1 MANATNMIPK
11 RSALQTVR
19 KGVTDRPLRV
29 LLYGVEKI
37 GKTTFASGAPSPIFI
52 GADSGGERLDIH
64 RNEPRDWDEAISF
77 INEYATAPHDYKT
90 IVIDP
95 LNWFEPMCWEA
106 FMKREGWYSIEEP
119 EKGKSGYG
127 KGYNGAVDLWREF
140 LAALDRCWLR
150 GMHVVI
156 LAHAQVKPFDPPD
169 GAAKWDRYELAM
181 NVKAA
186 APFKQW
192 VDCVLFA
199 QLETHAKIEKGARK
213 AKGLSAGVHIVH
225 TKPNAAYDAGS
236 RWRGMPEEI
245 PLGWD
250 ELLSAIKAAEGTTA
264 TLGTRITDMIA
275 QLNDPKVAEFATA
288 FAEKHKNNA
297 DRLTELVNR
306 LQVKLE
312 EKVNKEKEI
321 AS

>member
-11 RSALQTVR
+11 RSALASVR

-29 LLYGVEKI
+29 LLYGAEKV
-37 GKTTFASGAPSPIFI
+37 GKSTFAAGAPSPIFI
-52 GADSGGERLDIH
+52 GADSGNERLDIH
-64 RNEPRDWDEAISF
+64 RNEPANWDEAIDF
-77 INEYATAPHDYKT
+77 INEYATASHNYKT
-90 IVIDP
+90 LVIDP
-95 LNWFEPMCWEA
+95 LNWFEPMCWDA
-106 FMKREGWYSIEEP
+106 FLKKEGWYSIEEP
-119 EKGKSGYG
+119 EKGKTGYG
-127 KGYNGAVDLWREF
+127 KGYNGALDLWRQF
-140 LAALDRCWLR
+140 LMGLDRCWLR

-156 LAHAQVKPFDPPD
+156 LAHAHVKPFDPPD

-199 QLETHAKIEKGARK
+199 QLETHAKLEKGARK
-213 AKGLSAGVHIVH
+213 AKGLSAGVRVVH
-225 TKPNAAYDAGS
+225 TQPNAAYDAGA
-236 RWRGMPEEI
+236 RWRNIAEEI

-250 ELLSAIKAAEGTTA
+250 ELLSAIAAAEGATA
-264 TLGTRITDMIA
+264 TLGVQVAELIA
-275 QLNDPKVAEFATA
+275 KLNDPEITKAATA
-288 FAEKHKNNA
+288 FAEKNKNNA

-312 EKVNKEKEI
+312 EKEAK